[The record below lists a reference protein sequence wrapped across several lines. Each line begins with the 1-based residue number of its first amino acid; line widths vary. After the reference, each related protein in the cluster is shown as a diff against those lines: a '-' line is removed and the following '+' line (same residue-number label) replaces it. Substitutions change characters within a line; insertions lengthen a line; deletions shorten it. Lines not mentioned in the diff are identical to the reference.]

1 MNDFVAEDTYE
12 MSTDIL
18 PPRPPTSDVKE
29 SSISSLDASTST
41 APEEALTSTAPED
54 TSTSTAGEE
63 GLLLSAAPVAASTPL
78 REAPAIRRRK
88 TAPTGQR
95 AHLYNAMRAIIR
107 KNHRLKQSNKQ
118 KTRKIHTMKQIDR
131 QWEETV
137 QEVEKR
143 VSPQF
148 HRLFLSETRNF
159 GKNSKGKRWSFDEKM
174 LAMAMHCRGPRLY
187 NYMRRFLSLPSPRTL
202 KNVFNEANIPPG
214 VNSTVKRI
222 LTKKVSKMPEPH
234 KEVIVIADEVSLEK
248 GITYCK
254 RKDAMV
260 GFQDLGPLGKKKKPA
275 SHAFQFVV
283 KSIYA
288 PLKYP
293 IAYYATGEDLTA
305 ADIAKLQTQVISDM
319 QSTGLRVR
327 GIVTDGPPKNRKAY
341 KILGANDDQPYSIV
355 NEQKIYTFIDP
366 PSSSAQSGA
375 KLHALPYLPL
385 QRE

>member
-1 MNDFVAEDTYE
+1 
-12 MSTDIL
+12 
-18 PPRPPTSDVKE
+18 
-29 SSISSLDASTST
+29 
-41 APEEALTSTAPED
+41 
-54 TSTSTAGEE
+54 
-63 GLLLSAAPVAASTPL
+63 
-78 REAPAIRRRK
+78 
-88 TAPTGQR
+88 
-95 AHLYNAMRAIIR
+95 
-107 KNHRLKQSNKQ
+107 
-118 KTRKIHTMKQIDR
+118 MKQTYRPELI
-131 QWEETV
+131 
-137 QEVEKR
+137 
-143 VSPQF
+143 
-148 HRLFLSETRNF
+148 
-159 GKNSKGKRWSFDEKM
+159 
-174 LAMAMHCRGPRLY
+174 LY
-187 NYMRRFLSLPSPRTL
+187 
-202 KNVFNEANIPPG
+202 AIP
-214 VNSTVKRI
+214 STVKRI
-222 LTKKVSKMPEPH
+222 PTKKVSKMPEPH
-234 KEVIVIADEVSLEK
+234 KEVIVIADEVSLGK

-260 GFQDLGPLGKKKKPA
+260 GFQDLGPLGKKKPA

-288 PLKYP
+288 LLKYP
-293 IAYYATGEDLTA
+293 VAYYATGEDLTA